1 MKITVAKPS
10 ERYGQVRGFSPEKYQ
25 METRTKLERL
35 GEVKKRRLR
44 LKIKG
49 LKLKK
54 KEETKKQIKARAQ
67 SLAAIERTRRTL
79 LKTLAD
85 EERPKSILSVPSPFF
100 KR

>member
-44 LKIKG
+44 LKIK
-49 LKLKK
+49 LKK
-54 KEETKKQIKARAQ
+54 KEETKKQIKARAE